1 MRLEN
6 ETPSPNVHTIIYEA
20 CPKGDLPVP
29 YHQPPTIN
37 TLDVAYVIF
46 AMMMTV
52 IVINLL
58 FRLGGYRGH

>member
-6 ETPSPNVHTIIYEA
+6 ETPSSNVHTIIYEA

-37 TLDVAYVIF
+37 TLYVACLILGPLL
-46 AMMMTV
+46 TV